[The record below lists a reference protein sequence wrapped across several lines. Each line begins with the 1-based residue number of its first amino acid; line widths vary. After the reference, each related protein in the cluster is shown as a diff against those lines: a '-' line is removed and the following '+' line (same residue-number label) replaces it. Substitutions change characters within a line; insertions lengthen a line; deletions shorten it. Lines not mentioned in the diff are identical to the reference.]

1 MIMFIPNLIKISD
14 DKMSTETRQEG
25 GNTQDLSKKTMASS
39 AFDVKFSCGTQ
50 LTFGSLNFATGEDGD
65 LKMLPPGPAPEHLA
79 LTSSSASGRSCVGS
93 GRYVGNYIRSAK
105 IIRCILVV
113 TSILWPL
120 TGASNSST
128 SASTPD
134 SDSSHDYPKIGASG
148 CMELTNDGCF
158 IYMVA
163 LNGDRSS
170 NTSNRYP
177 TIRRSEAS
185 DARTPSG
192 GLARN
197 LNLDFNA
204 VWVQA
209 IMETI
214 QCMVSDGFPLV
225 VLAQQGAEAANFIVA
240 EKSAG
245 VPWREPSI
253 DDNDRRFPAC
263 PK

>member
-1 MIMFIPNLIKISD
+1 
-14 DKMSTETRQEG
+14 
-25 GNTQDLSKKTMASS
+25 MASR
-39 AFDVKFSCGTQ
+39 AFDIKFSYGTQ
-50 LTFGSLNFATGEDGD
+50 LTFGSLNFATEEDRD
-65 LKMLPPGPAPEHLA
+65 IKMLPPGPAPEHLA

-93 GRYVGNYIRSAK
+93 GRCVGNYICTTK

-120 TGASNSST
+120 TGASSSST
-128 SASTPD
+128 SVSTPD
-134 SDSSHDYPKIGASG
+134 SDSSDDYPKIGTSV
-148 CMELTNDGCF
+148 CMELTNDCRF

-185 DARTPSG
+185 DAQTPSG

-197 LNLDFNA
+197 VNPDFNA

-209 IMETI
+209 MMETI
-214 QCMVSDGFPLV
+214 QRMVPDGSPLV

-245 VPWREPSI
+245 VPRREPSI
-253 DDNDRRFPAC
+253 GDNDRRFPAC